1 MVAASYRYRLHGL
14 RWVVIG
20 VACTLL
26 ICFFRGLQSQ
36 QRSFPLKTGDDAP
49 ESFASSVNRPAQSIP
64 TLSEPQS
71 LGVGT
76 PPSEETKFHI
86 VISHYKEEPFYIGRM
101 LSSLRGISS
110 IVGLGIHA
118 TLYTKAPT
126 PDLEKLLKVSTADR
140 VIPLPNVG

>member
-1 MVAASYRYRLHGL
+1 MVVASYRYRLHGL

-26 ICFFRGLQSQ
+26 ICFFRGFQLQQ
-36 QRSFPLKTGDDAP
+36 QSFPLTTDDARLASG
-49 ESFASSVNRPAQSIP
+49 SFASSVNKPTQSV
-64 TLSEPQS
+64 SEPQS
-71 LGVGT
+71 LGIGT

-110 IVGLGIHA
+110 ILGLGIHA
-118 TLYTKAPT
+118 TIYTKGLTA
-126 PDLEKLLKVSTADR
+126 DLESLLKVSTADR
-140 VIPLPNVG
+140 VISLSNVG